1 MNRTPHAALPYLNL
15 ESDRRL
21 KKLHELLSQSKAQGV
36 IYHTLRYCDPFT
48 FKAKETKNVLAKSG
62 IPLLEI
68 HTEYA
73 GSDYEAMKTR
83 VEAFVEMIR
92 IKSESVQEEAA

>member
-1 MNRTPHAALPYLNL
+1 LIAHFHA
-15 ESDRRL
+15 
-21 KKLHELLSQSKAQGV
+21 KGV

-48 FKAKETKNVLAKSG
+48 FKAKETKDILAAKG

-73 GSDYEAMKTR
+73 GSDFEAIRTR
-83 VEAFVEMIR
+83 IEAFVEIL
-92 IKSESVQEEAA
+92 EAGAS